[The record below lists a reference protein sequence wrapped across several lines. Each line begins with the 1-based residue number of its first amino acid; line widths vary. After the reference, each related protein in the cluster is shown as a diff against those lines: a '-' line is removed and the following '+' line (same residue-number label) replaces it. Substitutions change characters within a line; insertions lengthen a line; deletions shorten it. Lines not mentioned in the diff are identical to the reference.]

1 MGFLVTKR
9 QNTAGDKT
17 VSPQPRVHGTSFT
30 PAPSGTDRT
39 RKGNGRAFHKPK
51 QTGTQRPFGPQ

>member
-1 MGFLVTKR
+1 MGFLVSKKI
-9 QNTAGDKT
+9 NTAGDKT
-17 VSPQPRVHGTSFT
+17 VAPVARIHGTRVKPS
-30 PAPSGTDRT
+30 PSGTDRT